1 MGLRNGRKRDAPYKL
16 DESSVALDRGQRKS
30 LSRRSLLHRIVHPSW
45 KECNHDRKSLDFQ
58 IARALS
64 IPPPSSLSMILP
76 SLSLSSPTLLHNE
89 TFNVRRDESSGNK
102 FEVILAYL
110 FRFPR
115 NFLHRVRVIFSGF

>member
-1 MGLRNGRKRDAPYKL
+1 MGLRNGRKRDASYKL

-30 LSRRSLLHRIVHPSW
+30 LSRRSLLRRIVHPSW
-45 KECNHDRKSLDFQ
+45 KECNRKSLDFQ

-64 IPPPSSLSMILP
+64 IPPPPSLSMILP
-76 SLSLSSPTLLHNE
+76 SLSLSSPTLLHDE

-102 FEVILAYL
+102 FEVILVYL